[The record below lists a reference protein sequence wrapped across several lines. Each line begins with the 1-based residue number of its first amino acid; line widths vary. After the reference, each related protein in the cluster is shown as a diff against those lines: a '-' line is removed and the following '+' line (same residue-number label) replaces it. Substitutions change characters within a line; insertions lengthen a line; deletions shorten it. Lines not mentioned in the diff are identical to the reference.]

1 MQNRYAVVL
10 HPEAERELTEFY
22 EYVADRAGS
31 AVAWNYITKLR
42 VFLSG
47 LADFPERGTV
57 RESEVSGIR
66 IIGYRRSV
74 SIAFVVRS
82 PEVIILGLFFSGR
95 LVSDDILRNR
105 L

>member
-1 MQNRYAVVL
+1 MGNRYAIIL
-10 HPEAERELTEFY
+10 HPEAEREVAEFY
-22 EYVADRAGS
+22 DYVADRAGPT
-31 AVAWNYITKLR
+31 VAWTYVTKLR
-42 VFLSG
+42 AFLNG
-47 LADFPERGTV
+47 LADFSERGTV
-57 RESEVSGIR
+57 RESEVPGIR

-82 PEVIILGLFFSGR
+82 SEVIILGLFFSGR